1 MAACA
6 SSSAMDEV
14 LKFGIPETRM
24 FEFWDWVG
32 GRYSVCSSVG
42 ALPLS
47 LKYGFGMFERFLA
60 GARAVDIHYQ
70 VCTCVQI
77 LTFVVLCVALC
88 TGVCSAL
95 NALCSL
101 DLFSMH

>member
-1 MAACA
+1 LPYVQDDSVVATHMAACA
-6 SSSAMDEV
+6 SSSAMKEV
-14 LKFGIPETRM
+14 LDFGIKESRM

-70 VCTCVQI
+70 VCTIVH
-77 LTFVVLCVALC
+77 
-88 TGVCSAL
+88 SY
-95 NALCSL
+95 
-101 DLFSMH
+101 MY

>member
-6 SSSAMDEV
+6 SSSAAARV
-14 LKFGIPETRM
+14 QNFGIPPEHL

-47 LKYGFGMFERFLA
+47 LKYGYGMFDRFLA
-60 GARAVDIHYQ
+60 GARAVDIHFQ
-70 VCTCVQI
+70 VRHQLKYLVKWWW
-77 LTFVVLCVALC
+77 
-88 TGVCSAL
+88 GVIRCSACL
-95 NALCSL
+95 KW
-101 DLFSMH
+101 